1 MLQHRILVG
10 RVSDVLIC
18 VIAHETF
25 SSSACSS
32 LLPTSGW
39 SRACRKFILRSFPSM
54 LCSPNHPLY
63 RSSKPSHQQETHSPN
78 VHKPSKSSSLPTTT
92 KMQPKTMLSV
102 LSIAIAASARPS
114 PQTSTSSCTANQQE
128 GCCSSIAANGTGFG
142 CIFSTLNPLDPTCTS
157 GQTLACCNAPQTGLV
172 NVECIPITITL

>member
-1 MLQHRILVG
+1 MLQHRIG

-25 SSSACSS
+25 SSSAYSS
-32 LLPTSGW
+32 LLPTYIWLVPSLPEIYNKAVSLHGL
-39 SRACRKFILRSFPSM
+39 SSQSSSISINKAFTSTRDSFTKRPLNPQYLQAFPS
-54 LCSPNHPLY
+54 S
-63 RSSKPSHQQETHSPN
+63 
-78 VHKPSKSSSLPTTT
+78 

-128 GCCSSIAANGTGFG
+128 GCCSSIAANGTGLG
-142 CIFSTLNPLDPTCTS
+142 CIFSSTVHELPAT
-157 GQTLACCNAPQTGLV
+157 
-172 NVECIPITITL
+172 